1 MTDYETVRIYSVGS
15 RMVGKLYITVSSE
28 RVGLQNEVLACLENP
43 ERNVI
48 RKGVRSNAG
57 TLMIEAV
64 EKEKN
69 GSIQIDYEKRKIGFY
84 DKDFV
89 GMCKGMIRQYA
100 HGDFMPGV
108 VYRIKGIRQ
117 ENTVI
122 FDFRKAVRRQVKGRP
137 AIKKAKRS
145 RTKMTPKSSP
155 LPGYELL

>member
-1 MTDYETVRIYSVGS
+1 MGDYETIRISSAGS

-28 RVGLQNEVLACLENP
+28 RVGLQNEVLACLGDP
-43 ERNVI
+43 ERIVI
-48 RKGVRSNAG
+48 RKGVRSSAG

-64 EKEKN
+64 VEEEN
-69 GSIQIDYEKRKIGFY
+69 GSIEIDYEKKRIGFY

-89 GMCKGMIRQYA
+89 EMCKGMIRQYA

-108 VYRIKGIRQ
+108 VYSIKGNRQ

-122 FDFRKAVRRQVKGRP
+122 FDFHKVVKRQVKGRL
-137 AIKKAKRS
+137 AIKKTKRS
-145 RTKMTPKSSP
+145 RTRMALKSSP